1 MLGILLISLRKLTP
15 LLKKLNKK
23 VKLSLKKKRSLLL
36 KNLKLK
42 RSLMLRRE
50 VKLKHLLKLAPYFLK
65 NGKPL
70 SNVILELERSPLVKY
85 TPIVKSFTSNRL
97 MSVKARTKSALLDLD
112 FKSLLPWKK

>member
-23 VKLSLKKKRSLLL
+23 VKLSLKKRSLLL

-50 VKLKHLLKLAPYFLK
+50 VKLKRLLKLAPYFLK

-97 MSVKARTKSALLDLD
+97 MSVKERTKSALLDPD
-112 FKSLLPWKK
+112 FKSSLPWKK